1 MKKTLNII
9 TIIFI
14 SCSFTSCVNDS
25 EKNSTNTKETP
36 QIISPQTVDGTFNS
50 DIKRPTFTGL
60 ATSYNTISNPENEQI
75 SIKSITMSKLECNDE
90 NVNLCDELLSYFN
103 NSTEFNFLAE
113 EEFATSD
120 NNRKNVF
127 RIKGSF
133 NSGDKKVNATLY
145 FSVHENDFKGDMIIN
160 TPSEIINTKEKII
173 SIAVKGKK

>member
-25 EKNSTNTKETP
+25 EKNSSNTKEEP
-36 QIISPQTVDGTFNS
+36 QIISPQSVDGSFDS
-50 DIKRPTFTGL
+50 DIKRPTFTCI
-60 ATSYNTISNPENEQI
+60 ATSYNTISNPDNEQT
-75 SIKSITMSKLECNDE
+75 SVNSITMSKLGCNDE
-90 NVNLCDELLSYFN
+90 NVKLCDELLRYFN
-103 NSTEFNFLAE
+103 NSTEFNFSAE
-113 EEFATSD
+113 EEFATPD

-145 FSVHENDFKGDMIIN
+145 FTTHENDFKGDIIIN
-160 TPSEIINTKEKII
+160 TPSEII
-173 SIAVKGKK
+173 SF